1 MVENISLF
9 AGPVDVDVK
18 VLLVDVFMHPQYVAK
33 PVTDI
38 IALICTVGNDL
49 VPQHVIEISWIS

>member
-1 MVENISLF
+1 MVENISVF
-9 AGPVDVDVK
+9 VRPVDVDVK

-33 PVTDI
+33 PVSDI

-49 VPQHVIEISWIS
+49 VPQHVIEISCSS